1 MSSEKGVYVS
11 IYAEITIL
19 KDENIRL
26 SDILIRQRP
35 SNKLLI
41 WKTLN
46 SKEETALK
54 ANCIQRDELYN
65 LILANEW

>member
-11 IYAEITIL
+11 IYAEITIF